1 MNPINIKK
9 YLTNPLPVWYNIIQE
24 RRVIM
29 NIRTKR
35 RKRNWLIKKLFSQSL
50 VVSMLVIMILLTN
63 NMILKG
69 EKAMV
74 DNAPVVANNA
84 TVEVEPEII
93 LPPKYNVGLS
103 DYLQEYTF
111 SLTEKCP
118 DVDYELALAVL
129 YTESKF
135 NSQAKNVNRNGS
147 IDRGIAQINSNYTE
161 HYAEVSG
168 FNESFDPYVAE
179 HGIKACVYKL
189 QTLADVWKA
198 KGVTDKE
205 TLELYMIQSYNRGV
219 VGFKNYMASNG
230 AESNYSRL
238 ILQRKNE
245 LLSEGEIITK

>member
-1 MNPINIKK
+1 
-9 YLTNPLPVWYNIIQE
+9 
-24 RRVIM
+24 M

-35 RKRNWLIKKLFSQSL
+35 RKRNWLIKTLFSQSL

-74 DNAPVVANNA
+74 ESTQVVSNNDI
-84 TVEVEPEII
+84 TVVEPEII

-111 SLTEKCP
+111 YLTEKCP

-168 FNESFDPYVAE
+168 FNESFDPYIAE

-219 VGFKNYMASNG
+219 IGFKNYMASNG
-230 AESNYSRL
+230 AESDYSRL
-238 ILQRKNE
+238 IFQRKNE
-245 LLSEGEIITK
+245 LMSEGEIITK